1 MVRNISKQILYFVVS
16 LCVAFATLMILTPDV
31 YITGMSTLLREND
44 KIITGSIFTL
54 IIYMMINFWASK
66 IKTNGISSKRDS
78 NLELCRVLCMLML
91 IAHHIIVHGGILST
105 EGLTYNKYISILFIP
120 IGKIAFD
127 CFIALS
133 CWFLVDQ
140 KFKMERF
147 LRIWLE
153 VLFYSVIFTIIASL
167 LGAELTWRNW
177 FSVFLPISGNSHGFA
192 ASYLAFYLLTPFLN
206 RMTKNLTKIQ
216 ARILLVL
223 LFYFEVGTQIIGYFA
238 QYTQPM
244 ASELFVFILI
254 YVLIL
259 NLKKWPLNF
268 TNKKYFNFGIFC
280 MVYFLILI
288 GWYYNLTIPG
298 GNQFSH
304 FILQVMCDESSITNI
319 LAGVALFFFFKNL
332 KIKPLP
338 LINELAKGTLGILLI
353 HDHNFFRYY
362 YWPIIVKTQQWYD
375 SNKFIILIVLFVLW
389 TFIVG
394 TFIDCLRRNVEKIIF
409 KKSKICSV
417 SQKYDSKINEYV

>member
-1 MVRNISKQILYFVVS
+1 MVRNIGKQIFFFIVS
-16 LCVAFATLMILTPDV
+16 LCVAIVTLLILIPDV
-31 YITGMSTLLREND
+31 FVTGMSTLLREND

-54 IIYMMINFWASK
+54 IIFMIINFWASK

-91 IAHHIIVHGGILST
+91 IAHHIIVHGGILNT
-105 EGLTYNKYISILFIP
+105 EGLTCNKYISLLFIP

-127 CFIALS
+127 CFIAIS
-133 CWFLVDQ
+133 CWFVVDQ

-147 LRIWLE
+147 LKIWLE
-153 VLFYSVIFTIIASL
+153 VLFYSVIFTIVAFL

-206 RMTKNLTKIQ
+206 RMTQNLTKKQ
-216 ARILLVL
+216 ARILLAL

-238 QYTQPM
+238 EYTQPM

-259 NLKKWPLNF
+259 NLKKWPLTL
-268 TNKKYFNFGIFC
+268 TNKKLFNLGVFC

-288 GWYYNLTIPG
+288 GWYYNITISG

-304 FILQVMCDESSITNI
+304 FILQVMCNESSITNI
-319 LAGVALFFFFKNL
+319 LAGTALFFFFKNL
-332 KIKPLP
+332 KVKPLP
-338 LINELAKGTLGILLI
+338 LVNELAKGTLGILLI

-362 YWPIIVKTQQWYD
+362 FWPIIVKTPQWFD
-375 SNKFIILIVLFVLW
+375 SNKFIILIGLFVIW

-394 TFIDCLRRNVEKIIF
+394 TIIDYLRRSIEKIIF
-409 KKSKICSV
+409 KNSKISLIAH
-417 SQKYDSKINEYV
+417 KYDSKINE